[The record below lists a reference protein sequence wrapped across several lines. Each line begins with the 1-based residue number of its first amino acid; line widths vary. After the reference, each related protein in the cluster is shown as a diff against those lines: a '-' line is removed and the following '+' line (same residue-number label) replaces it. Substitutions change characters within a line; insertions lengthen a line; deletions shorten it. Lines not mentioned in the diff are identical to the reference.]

1 MNNRLLQLIRLA
13 FRTQY
18 RLSVLC
24 HGDNW
29 YSDTYSTDGRLL
41 RRMAR
46 HIEADNWIIYKRGP
60 FGLPEREVES
70 GKQCALR
77 FTRREKC
84 VHHPGRRKTKGYGQ

>member
-1 MNNRLLQLIRLA
+1 MKILCILKKA

-18 RLSVLC
+18 RLTVFVD
-24 HGDNW
+24 GR
-29 YSDTYSTDGRLL
+29 YRDTYCNNSRMVKSMAIHSPYGST
-41 RRMAR
+41 
-46 HIEADNWIIYKRGP
+46 WTIYKSGP